1 MARRKDKLPR
11 GATSVSRA
19 GGETI
24 TVALD
29 TTRSTRGRIGVIHSQ
44 VHGAHKGS
52 RYQRRQDAA
61 TLRGSVRRGEF
72 D

>member
-1 MARRKDKLPR
+1 MARDKHKLPR
-11 GATSVSRA
+11 GATSTARS

-24 TVALD
+24 TVSAD
-29 TTRSTRGRIGVIHSQ
+29 PARRRVGVIHSQ
-44 VHGAHKGS
+44 VHGAHKGR

-61 TLRGSVRRGEF
+61 ALRGSVRRGEF

>member
-11 GATSVSRA
+11 GATSVTRA

-24 TVALD
+24 TVSIDQARAAKPR
-29 TTRSTRGRIGVIHSQ
+29 TGVIHSQ
-44 VHGAHKGS
+44 VHGAHKGR

-61 TLRGSVRRGEF
+61 ELRSSVRHG
-72 D
+72 DLD